1 MSFYDK
7 ANKKTEPYK
16 LLALDGGGIRG
27 LITLEVLA
35 KIEATLR
42 EALGR
47 DESFVL
53 ADGNRYK

>member
-35 KIEATLR
+35 NIEATLR

-47 DESFVL
+47 DERFCPSRL
-53 ADGNRYK
+53 L